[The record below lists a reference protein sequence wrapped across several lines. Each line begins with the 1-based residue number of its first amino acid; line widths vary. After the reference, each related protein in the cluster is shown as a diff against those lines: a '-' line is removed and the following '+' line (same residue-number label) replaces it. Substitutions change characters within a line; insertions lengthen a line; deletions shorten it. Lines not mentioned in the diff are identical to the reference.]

1 MSTTTTTT
9 DRIEKQIFLR
19 ASRERVWR
27 ALTDSREFGSWFGMR
42 FAEPFKPGA
51 TIRAT
56 IVPTTVD
63 PETAAMQKQ
72 FEGFAF
78 DIVIERIEP
87 QRLFSF
93 RWHPGAVD
101 PNIDYTKEPMTLV
114 EFELK
119 AAEGGILLTVAES
132 GFDKIPL
139 ARRAAA
145 FTGNEEG
152 WTKVVTLIEKYLE
165 QNA

>member
-1 MSTTTTTT
+1 MATTTTTT
-9 DRIEKQIFLR
+9 DRIERQIFLR

-27 ALTDSREFGSWFGMR
+27 ALTDSREFGAWFGMR
-42 FAEPFKPGA
+42 FTEPFRPGA
-51 TIRAT
+51 RMRAT

-72 FEGFAF
+72 FEGVTF
-78 DIVIERIEP
+78 DIIVERIEP
-87 QRLFSF
+87 QRLFSY

-101 PNIDYTKEPMTLV
+101 PNIDYAEESMTLV
-114 EFELK
+114 EFELE
-119 AAEGGILLTVAES
+119 AAEGGILLTVTES
-132 GFDKIPL
+132 GFDKLPL

-145 FTGNEEG
+145 FTGNEQG

-165 QNA
+165 QDA